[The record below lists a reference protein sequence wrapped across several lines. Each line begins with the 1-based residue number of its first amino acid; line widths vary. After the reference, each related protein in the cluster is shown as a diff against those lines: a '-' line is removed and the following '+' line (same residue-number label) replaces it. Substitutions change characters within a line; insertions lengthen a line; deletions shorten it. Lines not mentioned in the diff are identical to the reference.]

1 MNSVQYEVELDLENI
16 IDENSGDVVSYMVE
30 NYNQE
35 IRDELDTSADFDFDG
50 FCEYIENIGH
60 EEKELVVKKFL
71 KYCKSQLL
79 TELFANV

>member
-1 MNSVQYEVELDLENI
+1 MNSVNYEVEVDLEDL
-16 IDENSGDVVSYMVE
+16 IDNNSGDVVSYMVE
-30 NYNQE
+30 NYNHE

-50 FCEYIENIGH
+50 FSEYIENIGH

-79 TELFANV
+79 TELFKNV